1 MKLIHKKNWVMLW
14 QWISS
19 MANM

>member
-1 MKLIHKKNWVMLW
+1 MKLIHTKNWVMLW